1 MRKYTML
8 CLLVLGILATDGY
21 GQKETKLQA
30 DYAYQKMGYSS
41 SADLYE
47 QVGASR
53 LNTAAKARLGDSY
66 RLNGNTEAAE
76 YWYAIAVAETP
87 DAEDILHYAQMLQS
101 NGKCEEA
108 ITYYNEYLE
117 VVETETITPRANIKD
132 CSELDFRAKSNT
144 RVTNMTA
151 LNSPHLDF
159 SPIPYKGGVVF
170 TSTRGRDNTKMIDQ
184 WTNDN
189 FSDLFYAEK
198 DGNGQFKKP
207 AVFEGR
213 INEQFHDGTATF
225 NKSGTRMFFSRNSE
239 GKNSKEVNDL
249 KIYSA
254 DLVDGVWTNIKALPF
269 NDKEFATCH
278 PTLSPNGRYLYF
290 ASNRPGGIG
299 GMDLYVVNKRGTN
312 WSTPRNLG
320 PTVNTPSNEIFPF
333 TNKKDE
339 LFFASNGHQG
349 MGGLDIYSVEKAN
362 GDWLPVEN
370 LGAPFNSIKDDFGF
384 SQMNSGKEGYFSSSR
399 GNGLGGDDIYQ
410 WQSDELISSTMDNTN
425 IIAVIDEATGARIPA
440 AMVTITEGIANKMTD
455 TGKENTEDVSDMI
468 SFLTDNKGM
477 VSPSFAAG
485 QTYTISVNKPGY
497 TTYRKIVTAY
507 DLLKAREWTVA
518 IAKRDGVVLDGSVLN
533 KKYDHAVPN
542 AIVTLFNF
550 CTGEKEKVL
559 SDSDGKFSFFL
570 DCKCDYEI
578 VGEKERFN
586 ADKKTIST
594 IDINCEDTHPITTTL
609 LLNIGSAPRTTTSSR
624 SVPITSSS
632 PTRIVNAPVATSSP
646 TRVVNAPVAT
656 PVNAPVNR
664 TTPVS
669 TRTNSATPVV
679 KNLSDL
685 SSENLDLSV
694 GNIITLD
701 NLYYDYDKFFIRPDA
716 AKELDRIVTLMKQY
730 STIELELS
738 SHTDSRGRKGYNQT
752 LSQKRADVAINYIIS
767 KGISRKRLIA
777 RGLGEE
783 QLRNHCA
790 DETYCSEE
798 EHQENRRTEVRVLKR

>member
-1 MRKYTML
+1 MRKHTML
-8 CLLVLGILATDGY
+8 CLLVLGILVSGY
-21 GQKETKLQA
+21 AQKEVKLQA

-47 QVGASR
+47 QVGASK

-76 YWYAIAVAETP
+76 YWYAQAVAETP

-117 VVETETITPRANIKD
+117 VVETDAITPRANIKD

-159 SPIPYKGGVVF
+159 SPIPYKGGIVF
-170 TSTRGRDNTKMIDQ
+170 TSTRGRETTKMIDQ

-207 AVFEGR
+207 IVFEGR
-213 INEQFHDGTATF
+213 INEKFHDGTATF
-225 NKSGTRMFFSRNSE
+225 DKSGTRMYFSRNSE

-254 DLVDGVWTNIKALPF
+254 DLVEGVWTNIKAASF
-269 NDKEFATCH
+269 NDAEFATCH
-278 PTLSPNGRYLYF
+278 PTLSPDGRYLYF
-290 ASNRPGGIG
+290 SSNRPGGIG
-299 GMDLYVVNKRGTN
+299 GMDLYVVNKRGN
-312 WSTPRNLG
+312 SWSTPRNLG

-349 MGGLDIYSVEKAN
+349 MGGLDIYNVKKYN
-362 GDWLPVEN
+362 GDWQPVEN

-384 SQMNSGKEGYFSSSR
+384 SQMNNGKEGYFSSNR
-399 GNGLGGDDIYQ
+399 GNGVGGDDIYQ

-440 AMVTITEGIANKMTD
+440 AMVTITEGVANKMAEATD
-455 TGKENTEDVSDMI
+455 DEELSDMI

-497 TTYRKIVTAY
+497 ATYKKVVTAY

-542 AIVTLFNF
+542 AVVTLFNY
-550 CTGEKEKVL
+550 CTGEKEKIL

-570 DCKCDYEI
+570 DCKCDYE
-578 VGEKERFN
+578 VLGEKERFT

-594 IDINCEDTHPITTTL
+594 ININCEDSPPITTTL
-609 LLNIGSAPRTTTSSR
+609 LLNIGSAPRTTNTSR
-624 SVPITSSS
+624 SAPINSS
-632 PTRIVNAPVATSSP
+632 AP
-646 TRVVNAPVAT
+646 TRVVSKPVAT
-656 PVNAPVNR
+656 PVSTSVNKIAPVI
-664 TTPVS
+664 
-669 TRTNSATPVV
+669 

-685 SSENLDLSV
+685 STDNLDLSV

-716 AKELDRIVTLMKQY
+716 AKELNRIVDIMKQY
-730 STIELELS
+730 PTLELELS

-752 LSQKRADVAINYIIS
+752 LSQKRAEVAVNYIIS
-767 KGISRKRLIA
+767 KGVSRSRLVA
-777 RGLGEE
+777 RGLGED

-790 DETYCSEE
+790 DDTYCSEA

>member
-1 MRKYTML
+1 MRKHTML
-8 CLLVLGILATDGY
+8 CLLVLGILASEGY
-21 GQKETKLQA
+21 AQKEVKLQA

-47 QVGASR
+47 QVGGSR

-76 YWYAIAVAETP
+76 YWYAQAVAETP
-87 DAEDILHYAQMLQS
+87 DAEVILHYAQMLQS
-101 NGKCEEA
+101 NGKCEDA

-117 VVETETITPRANIKD
+117 VVEVETVAPRANIKD

-159 SPIPYKGGVVF
+159 SPVPYKGGVVF

-198 DGNGQFKKP
+198 DGNGQFKAP
-207 AVFEGR
+207 VVFEGR
-213 INEQFHDGTATF
+213 INEEFHDGTATF
-225 NKSGTRMFFSRNSE
+225 NKSGTRMYFSRNSE

-254 DLVDGVWTNIKALPF
+254 DLVDGVWTNIKALSF

-299 GMDLYVVNKRGTN
+299 GMDLYVVNKRGAN

-320 PTVNTPSNEIFPF
+320 PTINTPSNEIFPF

-349 MGGLDIYSVEKAN
+349 MGGLDIYSVEKSD
-362 GDWLPVEN
+362 GDWLSVDN

-384 SQMNSGKEGYFSSSR
+384 SQMNNGKEGYFSSSR
-399 GNGLGGDDIYQ
+399 GNGVGGDDIYQ
-410 WQSDELISSTMDNTN
+410 WQSDELISSSMDNAN
-425 IIAVIDEATGARIPA
+425 IIAVIDEASGARIPA
-440 AMVTITEGIANKMTD
+440 AMVTITEGVVNKVSET
-455 TGKENTEDVSDMI
+455 TGKEKVENESVMI

-477 VSPSFAAG
+477 VSPSFATG

-497 TTYRKIVTAY
+497 TTYRKVVTAY

-518 IAKRDGVVLDGSVLN
+518 IAKRDGVVLEGAVLN
-533 KKYDHAVPN
+533 KKYDHSVPN
-542 AIVTLFNF
+542 AVVTLFNY

-559 SDSDGKFSFFL
+559 SDSEGKFSFFL

-578 VGEKERFN
+578 VGEKERFK

-609 LLNIGSAPRTTTSSR
+609 LLNIGSAPKTTSISR
-624 SVPITSSS
+624 SVPM
-632 PTRIVNAPVATSSP
+632 ASSP
-646 TRVVNAPVAT
+646 TRVVSAPVNTPVAT
-656 PVNAPVNR
+656 PSVSTSVNR
-664 TTPVS
+664 
-669 TRTNSATPVV
+669 ATPIM

-685 SSENLDLSV
+685 SSDNLDLSV

-701 NLYYDYDKFFIRPDA
+701 KLYYDYDKFFIRPDA
-716 AKELDRIVTLMKQY
+716 AKELDRIVILMKQY
-730 STIELELS
+730 SSIELELS
-738 SHTDSRGRKGYNQT
+738 SHTDARGRKGYNQT

-767 KGISRKRLIA
+767 KGVARNRLIA

-790 DETYCSEE
+790 DDTYCSEA

>member
-1 MRKYTML
+1 ML
-8 CLLVLGILATDGY
+8 CLLVIGILASDGY
-21 GQKETKLQA
+21 SQKEIKLQA
-30 DYAYQKMGYSS
+30 DYAYKKLGYSS

-66 RLNGNTEAAE
+66 RLNGDTEAAE
-76 YWYAIAVAETP
+76 HWYAQAVAETP

-117 VVETETITPRANIKD
+117 VEEEEVITPRATIKD

-151 LNSPHLDF
+151 LNSAHLDF
-159 SPIPYKGGVVF
+159 SPIPYKGGIVF
-170 TSTRGRDNTKMIDQ
+170 TSTRGREKQKMIDQ

-198 DGNGQFKKP
+198 NGNGQFKAP
-207 AVFEGR
+207 VVFEGR
-213 INEQFHDGTATF
+213 INEKFHDGTATF
-225 NKSGTRMFFSRNSE
+225 DKSGTRMYFSRNSE

-254 DLVDGVWTNIKALPF
+254 DLIDGIWTNIKALSF
-269 NDKEFATCH
+269 NDQEFATCH
-278 PTLSPNGRYLYF
+278 PALSPDGRYLYF
-290 ASNRPGGIG
+290 SSNRPGGIG
-299 GMDLYVVNKRGTN
+299 GMDLYVVIKRGSG

-320 PTVNTPSNEIFPF
+320 ATVNTPSNEIFPF
-333 TNKKDE
+333 TNKKDKI
-339 LFFASNGHQG
+339 FFASNGHQG
-349 MGGLDIYSVEKAN
+349 MGGLDIYTVEKSN

-384 SQMNSGKEGYFSSSR
+384 SQMNNGKEGYLSSNR
-399 GNGLGGDDIYQ
+399 GDGVGGDDIYQ
-410 WQSDELISSTMDNTN
+410 WQSDEMISSSMDNTN
-425 IIAVIDEATGARIPA
+425 IIAVIDEATGARVPA
-440 AMVTITEGIANKMTD
+440 AMVTITEGVVNQIEGVME
-455 TGKENTEDVSDMI
+455 KEATSAAMI

-497 TTYRKIVTAY
+497 SNYRKVVTAY
-507 DLLKAREWTVA
+507 ELLKAREWMVA
-518 IAKRDGVVLDGSVLN
+518 IAKRDGVVLDGSVVN
-533 KKYDHAVPN
+533 KKYDHSIPN
-542 AIVTLFNF
+542 AVVTLFNY
-550 CTGEKEKVL
+550 CTGEKEKAL
-559 SDSDGKFSFFL
+559 TDSDGKFSFFL

-578 VGEKERFN
+578 LGEKERFN

-609 LLNIGSAPRTTTSSR
+609 LLNIGSAPTTTSSTSR
-624 SVPITSSS
+624 SVPINGSSTPVVS
-632 PTRIVNAPVATSSP
+632 TPVAAP
-646 TRVVNAPVAT
+646 TRVVSTPIASPPTIVSAPVAT
-656 PVNAPVNR
+656 PAH
-664 TTPVS
+664 TPINKS
-669 TRTNSATPVV
+669 TVV
-679 KNLSDL
+679 IKNLSDL
-685 SSENLDLSV
+685 SIDNLDLSI

-716 AKELDRIVTLMKQY
+716 AKELDRIVLLMKKY
-730 STIELELS
+730 TTLELELS
-738 SHTDSRGRKGYNQT
+738 SHTDARGRKGYNQT
-752 LSQKRADVAINYIIS
+752 LSQKRAEVAINYIIS
-767 KGISRKRLIA
+767 KGISRHRLTA

-790 DETYCSEE
+790 DDTYCSEE